1 MDAKEIKKRLTDD
14 DRLERVLEEL
24 GCEYIKREQR
34 GGLVT
39 AMLPERFNSTNKRA
53 VQVYVNEAMP
63 AKIRNI
69 SGFSG
74 DIFSLVAFL
83 QFKAE
88 TSELQDKFK
97 ESINF
102 IADIFGWSISS
113 GNAKR
118 KRDYTTPLKLLASK
132 SKKFAERVPN
142 EPIDE
147 KVLSDFKTIPSHE
160 WYEEGISLKTQEFY
174 EVGFDYLTHRITI
187 PIRNEKGELVGVKG
201 RLINNNDV
209 TDFNPKYMY
218 IYRCNM
224 SQEWFNMYV
233 ARAEIIRKRKVY
245 IFEAEKSVLKLHSNG
260 IHNAL
265 AISSSD
271 ISEPQVT
278 MIKNLGLDI
287 DIVLCYDKDKTA
299 KEVKETAKKFTNRNV
314 YAIADTKDL
323 LDEKDSPIDKGI
335 EVWNKLE
342 ENHCY
347 HIVKV
352 GQK

>member
-53 VQVYVNEAMP
+53 VQVYVNEAMT

-88 TSELQDKFK
+88 TNELQDKFK

-113 GNAKR
+113 GTAKR

-142 EPIDE
+142 ESIDE
-147 KVLSDFKTIPSHE
+147 KILSDFKTIPSHE
-160 WYEEGISLKTQEFY
+160 W
-174 EVGFDYLTHRITI
+174 
-187 PIRNEKGELVGVKG
+187 
-201 RLINNNDV
+201 
-209 TDFNPKYMY
+209 
-218 IYRCNM
+218 
-224 SQEWFNMYV
+224 
-233 ARAEIIRKRKVY
+233 
-245 IFEAEKSVLKLHSNG
+245 
-260 IHNAL
+260 
-265 AISSSD
+265 
-271 ISEPQVT
+271 
-278 MIKNLGLDI
+278 
-287 DIVLCYDKDKTA
+287 
-299 KEVKETAKKFTNRNV
+299 
-314 YAIADTKDL
+314 
-323 LDEKDSPIDKGI
+323 
-335 EVWNKLE
+335 
-342 ENHCY
+342 
-347 HIVKV
+347 
-352 GQK
+352 